1 MMRKDVRPRTG
12 IHWTLLLSLVV
23 LIVPATTSGHD
34 PNEKSLHVEQTP
46 AHVHATVPPEYAKQS
61 APANLWT
68 DRAVLE
74 RGRTIYETQCAI
86 CHGPRG
92 AGDGPAAA
100 SLELK
105 PPSLQDAAMVAEMTP
120 EYWFWRVSEGGAAE
134 PYRSKGSVMPAY
146 KATLSA
152 EDRWAVIAYQH
163 TLSGRSGPHIAAEHP
178 QCTRPGRTPIH
189 GGSPSAHGS

>member
-1 MMRKDVRPRTG
+1 AAG
-12 IHWTLLLSLVV
+12 
-23 LIVPATTSGHD
+23 
-34 PNEKSLHVEQTP
+34 
-46 AHVHATVPPEYAKQS
+46 VHGRGAAEYGEEAG
-61 APANLWT
+61 AGDLWT
-68 DRAVLE
+68 DQAVLD

-134 PYRSKGSVMPAY
+134 PYKSKGSVMPAD
-146 KATLSA
+146 KKSVPA
-152 EDRWAVIAYQH
+152 EDPWAVIAYQH
-163 TLSGRSGPHIAAEHP
+163 TLSSHSGPHVAAEHP
-178 QCTRPGRTPIH
+178 
-189 GGSPSAHGS
+189 